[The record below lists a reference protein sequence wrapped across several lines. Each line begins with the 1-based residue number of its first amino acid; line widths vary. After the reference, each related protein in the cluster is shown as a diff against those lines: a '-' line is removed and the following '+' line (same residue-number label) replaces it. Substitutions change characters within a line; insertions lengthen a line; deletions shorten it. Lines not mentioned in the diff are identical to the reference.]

1 LKEFLKVNRTKL
13 WTRRLGGLGLAA
25 AAAAV
30 LAGCASTPPEDPAV
44 ANLPRARLT
53 GAELQS
59 LVKERR
65 FTTQRMSTTVLLDFR
80 EDGRVYAQAP
90 IYRMRVLEG
99 KWRFQGDDQFCADF
113 PGLFASESGCY
124 WIERRQ
130 DGTFF
135 TVSVTNPSNA
145 QRFVPGAIQAISP

>member
-1 LKEFLKVNRTKL
+1 MMQRAS
-13 WTRRLGGLGLAA
+13 LGLLTLVTTAA
-25 AAAAV
+25 L

-44 ANLPRARLT
+44 ANLPRVRLS
-53 GAELQS
+53 GAEMQG

-65 FTTQRMSTTVLLDFR
+65 FTTQRMATTILLDFR
-80 EDGRVYAQAP
+80 EDGRVFAQASSFN
-90 IYRMRVLEG
+90 MRALQG
-99 KWRFQGDDQFCADF
+99 SWRFEGDDRFCVQF

-135 TVSVTNPSNA
+135 TVSVTNPSLI
-145 QRFVPGAIQAISP
+145 QRFVPGAIQAIAPFGG